1 MTAGRTATAGSND
14 PRSPSHGPPTDEIS
28 RRVAREL
35 ALEIEAG
42 VEQRDPP
49 APGGDLK
56 HDLDDF
62 ADLDSCVRKHA
73 VSDPVLADVIDALGY
88 DTLLRD
94 ACRTLQALKA
104 NDAKLCRPIAA
115 SPLRQRCE
123 TQVAVLAGDPAL
135 CPRLT
140 GVMPGAR
147 EPVCLAR
154 ASRDERLCAGAQA
167 GDRQTCRA
175 LVVGRSN
182 ECGDP
187 TCVRQV
193 ERFRSLLEKP
203 VSHAPFPARLHVE
216 LTGELGNSE
225 HFDGRFELDEVAAAG
240 VIARSSGDK
249 VRLLIGTPRSALWP
263 SWESPRATPQLF
275 LAIALPTKAPRAP
288 APRGDA
294 GPGFSLG
301 PSDLTLDL
309 LLPKVGLLSGNLA
322 SDRRV
327 VTETVTAAVG
337 SPLRLTLTVKVND
350 APRVFRVKVDVESFV
365 RDGVEDQTIG
375 KKAP

>member
-1 MTAGRTATAGSND
+1 MA
-14 PRSPSHGPPTDEIS
+14 
-28 RRVAREL
+28 
-35 ALEIEAG
+35 ALELEAG

-49 APGGDLK
+49 APGGDLR
-56 HDLDDF
+56 HDLDEF

-104 NDAKLCRPIAA
+104 KDAKLCGPIAA

-123 TQVAVLAGDPAL
+123 TQVAVLAGEPAL

-140 GVMPGAR
+140 GVMTGAR

-154 ASRDERLCAGAQA
+154 ASRDERLCAAAQA
-167 GDRQTCRA
+167 GERETCRA
-175 LVVGRSN
+175 LVVGRSS
-182 ECGDP
+182 ECGGDR

-203 VSHAPFPARLHVE
+203 ASHAPFPARLHVE

-275 LAIALPTKAPRAP
+275 LAIAVPTKAPRAP
-288 APRGDA
+288 APRGDDPGKSLTRDA
-294 GPGFSLG
+294 GPGFLLG

-309 LLPKVGLLSGNLA
+309 LIPKVGLLSGNLA

-327 VTETVTAAVG
+327 VTETVTASVG

-350 APRVFRVKVDVESFV
+350 ATRVFRVKVDVESFV
-365 RDGVEDQTIG
+365 RDGVEGQTTSE
-375 KKAP
+375 KAP